1 MTSRISSSTDKT
13 DMLPQTP
20 SEMQDQYTVHDPVIP
35 GKGEKRSL
43 SDASDISHTSAT
55 ETTSGTPF
63 LSRQRGLLGRRL
75 WPAALT
81 FLAFFLY
88 NIAGAATIL
97 ISTAQEAFS
106 QNLAGAQK
114 TAALHEAV
122 RFLFGFN
129 SPCAFMIVFPLA
141 AILAIEGFSWMN
153 SRQQVDFYESLP
165 VPRRQRFL
173 DICISG
179 FLYFIFSY
187 LITLEAGLLIAG
199 AMGALSRGL
208 LVEII
213 QQALRTTAFF
223 TAIYGLGVLSAML
236 TGNVVVAGCAFLVL
250 LLYETEFKMA
260 LRGYCSVFF
269 STWSKRPSGFLT
281 SHLSDPFSHYNYMV
295 GGPGGPLRLIALA
308 AVYFLL
314 AWIAYRLRKNECAG
328 TAVVF
333 GPVRSVVRVAV
344 SLITGL
350 VAGLVFSSLQE
361 SRSLAVVWLILFTV
375 ITACIMQI
383 IYDYD
388 FKALFRRP
396 AEIAVAAVLGLIIYF
411 GFFFDIAGYDRF
423 IPDPGKVA
431 DAALVFSDTYSY
443 DSIYNE
449 RGENVDLDTFGEEY
463 MHLEKV
469 EDVIAIAQFGQE
481 YTRKSDAMHGREG
494 TIHIDSPLVN
504 SSGPSSG
511 SSPENISGSP
521 AADASDAAS
530 GNTSGDNSDRNASD
544 AASANSS
551 GSSSGGTIE
560 NNTPTYNCTVVYR
573 MKNGENIVRTFRLP
587 CSVDPAAMNAV
598 VGTKAWREGSFSIYH
613 DEAIRSVADIF
624 TIDYT
629 NAKDYS
635 YGSMDSKKYKAFR
648 EAYIRDLEQFTY
660 SFAAANRPVGRL
672 TLNYDSRLADAAL
685 ARPEGTSAAIP
696 DKGLVANLEGATI
709 GFPVY
714 STFTNTIA
722 FLKDNGLWIDSLDY
736 KALPLRDTGNLT
748 REEQDLIDSIDFSIL
763 SGPFCLPED

>member
-1 MTSRISSSTDKT
+1 MTSRISSSTDRH
-13 DMLPQTP
+13 
-20 SEMQDQYTVHDPVIP
+20 SVSRA
-35 GKGEKRSL
+35 G
-43 SDASDISHTSAT
+43 
-55 ETTSGTPF
+55 F
-63 LSRQRGLLGRRL
+63 LTRQRGLLGRRL
-75 WPAALT
+75 WPSALT
-81 FLAFFLY
+81 FLGFFLY
-88 NIAGAATIL
+88 NIAGAATVL
-97 ISTAQEAFS
+97 ISAAQEASS

-122 RFLFGFN
+122 RLLFGYN
-129 SPCAFMIVFPLA
+129 SPCAFLIVFPLA
-141 AILAIEGFSWMN
+141 LILAIEGFSWMD

-173 DICISG
+173 DICFSG

-199 AMGALSRGL
+199 AMGALTRGL
-208 LVEII
+208 LLEII
-213 QQALRTTAFF
+213 QQILRTAAFF

-250 LLYETEFKMA
+250 LLYETEFKMT

-269 STWSKRPSGFLT
+269 STWSKRPAGFLV
-281 SHLSDPFSHYNYMV
+281 SRLFDPFYHYYYMV
-295 GGPGGPLRLIALA
+295 GGPEGPLRLIALA
-308 AVYFLL
+308 ALYFLL
-314 AWIAYRLRKNECAG
+314 AWVCYRLRKNEYAG

-350 VAGLVFSSLQE
+350 VAGLVFSSLQD

-396 AEIAVAAVLGLIIYF
+396 AEIAIAALLGLLIYF
-411 GFFFDIAGYDRF
+411 SFLFDIAGYDRF

-443 DSIYNE
+443 ASIYND
-449 RGENVDLDTFGEEY
+449 RGYNVDLDTFGEEY
-463 MHLEKV
+463 MHLDKV
-469 EDVIAIAQFGQE
+469 ENVIAIAQFGQE

-494 TIHIDSPLVN
+494 TIYITSPLVN
-504 SSGPSSG
+504 TTGSTAGNDSDPSTGPSAGNDSQNSSG
-511 SSPENISGSP
+511 STAGNNSENASGST
-521 AADASDAAS
+521 AGNDSENSS
-530 GNTSGDNSDRNASD
+530 GSTEGNSSD
-544 AASANSS
+544 AASANTS
-551 GSSSGGTIE
+551 GKSYSGTIE

-587 CSVDPAAMNAV
+587 CSVDPAAMNSI

-613 DEAIRSVADIF
+613 DKAIRSAADIF

-629 NAKDYS
+629 NAKDYT
-635 YGSMDSKKYKAFR
+635 YGSMDRKKYEAFR
-648 EAYIRDLEQFTY
+648 QAYLRDLEQFTY
-660 SFAAANRPVGRL
+660 SFASTNRPVGRL

-685 ARPEGTSAAIP
+685 AKPEGSSAAIP
-696 DKGLVANLEGATI
+696 DKSLVANLEGASI
-709 GFPVY
+709 GYPVY
-714 STFTNTIA
+714 STFTNTIS
-722 FLKDNGLWIDSLDY
+722 FLKDNRLWIESLDY
-736 KALPLRDTGNLT
+736 DSLPIRKEGNLT
-748 REEQDLIDSIDFSIL
+748 QEEQDLIDSIDFSIL
-763 SGPFCLPED
+763 SGPFCLPEN

>member
-1 MTSRISSSTDKT
+1 MTSRISSSTDRH
-13 DMLPQTP
+13 
-20 SEMQDQYTVHDPVIP
+20 SVSRA
-35 GKGEKRSL
+35 G
-43 SDASDISHTSAT
+43 
-55 ETTSGTPF
+55 F
-63 LSRQRGLLGRRL
+63 LTRQRGLLGRRL
-75 WPAALT
+75 WPSALT
-81 FLAFFLY
+81 FLGFFLY
-88 NIAGAATIL
+88 NIAGAATVL
-97 ISTAQEAFS
+97 ISAAQEASS

-122 RFLFGFN
+122 RLLFGYN
-129 SPCAFMIVFPLA
+129 SPCAFLIVFPLA
-141 AILAIEGFSWMN
+141 LILAIEGFSWMDN
-153 SRQQVDFYESLP
+153 RQQVDFYESLP

-173 DICISG
+173 DICFSG

-199 AMGALSRGL
+199 GMGALTRGL

-213 QQALRTTAFF
+213 QQILRTAAFF

-250 LLYETEFKMA
+250 LLYETEFKMT

-269 STWSKRPSGFLT
+269 STWSKRPAGFLI
-281 SHLSDPFSHYNYMV
+281 SRLFDPFYHYYYMV
-295 GGPGGPLRLIALA
+295 GGPEGPLRLIALA
-308 AVYFLL
+308 ALYFLL
-314 AWIAYRLRKNECAG
+314 AWVCYRLRKNEYAG

-344 SLITGL
+344 SLIAGL
-350 VAGLVFSSLQE
+350 VAGLVFSSLQD

-396 AEIAVAAVLGLIIYF
+396 AEIAIAALLGLLIYF
-411 GFFFDIAGYDRF
+411 GFLFDIAGYDRF

-443 DSIYNE
+443 DSVYNE
-449 RGENVDLDTFGEEY
+449 RGENVDLDSFGEEY

-469 EDVIAIAQFGQE
+469 ENVIAIAQFGQE

-494 TIHIDSPLVN
+494 TIYITSPLVN
-504 SSGPSSG
+504 TTGSTAGNDSENSSG
-511 SSPENISGSP
+511 STE
-521 AADASDAAS
+521 
-530 GNTSGDNSDRNASD
+530 GNSSD
-544 AASANSS
+544 AASANTS
-551 GSSSGGTIE
+551 GKSYSGTIE

-587 CSVDPAAMNAV
+587 CSVDPAAMNSI

-613 DEAIRSVADIF
+613 DKAIRSAADIF

-629 NAKDYS
+629 NAKDYT
-635 YGSMDSKKYKAFR
+635 YGSMDRKKYEAFR
-648 EAYIRDLEQFTY
+648 QAYLRDLDQFTY
-660 SFAAANRPVGRL
+660 SFASTNRPVGRL

-685 ARPEGTSAAIP
+685 AKPEGSSAAIP
-696 DKGLVANLEGATI
+696 EKSLVANLEGASI
-709 GFPVY
+709 GYPVY
-714 STFTNTIA
+714 STFTNTIS
-722 FLKDNGLWIDSLDY
+722 FLKDNRLWIESLDY
-736 KALPLRDTGNLT
+736 DSLPIRKEGNLT
-748 REEQDLIDSIDFSIL
+748 QEEQDLIDSIDFSIL
-763 SGPFCLPED
+763 SGPFCLPEN

>member
-1 MTSRISSSTDKT
+1 MTSRISSSTDRH
-13 DMLPQTP
+13 
-20 SEMQDQYTVHDPVIP
+20 SVSRA
-35 GKGEKRSL
+35 G
-43 SDASDISHTSAT
+43 
-55 ETTSGTPF
+55 F
-63 LSRQRGLLGRRL
+63 LTRQRGLLGRRL
-75 WPAALT
+75 WPSALT
-81 FLAFFLY
+81 FLGFFLY
-88 NIAGAATIL
+88 NIAGAATVL
-97 ISTAQEAFS
+97 ISAAQEASS

-122 RFLFGFN
+122 RLLFGYN
-129 SPCAFMIVFPLA
+129 SPCAFLIVFPLA
-141 AILAIEGFSWMN
+141 LILAIEGFSWMDN
-153 SRQQVDFYESLP
+153 RQQVDFYESLP

-173 DICISG
+173 DICFSG

-199 AMGALSRGL
+199 AMGALTRGL
-208 LVEII
+208 LLEII
-213 QQALRTTAFF
+213 QQVLRTAAFF

-250 LLYETEFKMA
+250 LLYETEFKMT

-269 STWSKRPSGFLT
+269 STWSKRPAGFLI
-281 SHLSDPFSHYNYMV
+281 SRLFDPFYHYYYMV
-295 GGPGGPLRLIALA
+295 GGPEGPLRLIALA
-308 AVYFLL
+308 ALYFLL
-314 AWIAYRLRKNECAG
+314 AWVCYRLRKNEYAG

-344 SLITGL
+344 SLIAGL
-350 VAGLVFSSLQE
+350 VAGLVFSSLQD

-396 AEIAVAAVLGLIIYF
+396 AEIAIAALLGLLIYF
-411 GFFFDIAGYDRF
+411 GFLFDIAGYDRF

-443 DSIYNE
+443 DSVYNE
-449 RGENVDLDTFGEEY
+449 RGENVDLDSFGEEY

-469 EDVIAIAQFGQE
+469 ENVIAIAQFGQE

-494 TIHIDSPLVN
+494 TIYITSPLVN
-504 SSGPSSG
+504 TTGSTAGNDSENSSG
-511 SSPENISGSP
+511 STE
-521 AADASDAAS
+521 
-530 GNTSGDNSDRNASD
+530 GNSSD
-544 AASANSS
+544 AASANTS
-551 GSSSGGTIE
+551 GKSYSGTIE

-587 CSVDPAAMNAV
+587 CSVDPAAMNSI

-613 DEAIRSVADIF
+613 DKAIRSAADIF

-629 NAKDYS
+629 NAKDYT
-635 YGSMDSKKYKAFR
+635 YGSMDRKKYEAFR
-648 EAYIRDLEQFTY
+648 QAYLRDLDQFTY
-660 SFAAANRPVGRL
+660 SFASTNRPVGRL

-685 ARPEGTSAAIP
+685 ARPEGSSAAIP
-696 DKGLVANLEGATI
+696 DKSLVANLEGASI
-709 GFPVY
+709 GYPVY
-714 STFTNTIA
+714 STFTNTIS
-722 FLKDNGLWIDSLDY
+722 FLKDNRLWIESLDY
-736 KALPLRDTGNLT
+736 DSLPIRKEGNLT
-748 REEQDLIDSIDFSIL
+748 QEEQDLIDSIDFSIL
-763 SGPFCLPED
+763 SGPFCLPEN

>member
-1 MTSRISSSTDKT
+1 MTSRISSSTDRH
-13 DMLPQTP
+13 
-20 SEMQDQYTVHDPVIP
+20 SVSRA
-35 GKGEKRSL
+35 G
-43 SDASDISHTSAT
+43 
-55 ETTSGTPF
+55 F
-63 LSRQRGLLGRRL
+63 LTRQRGLLGRRL
-75 WPAALT
+75 WPSALT
-81 FLAFFLY
+81 FLGFFLY
-88 NIAGAATIL
+88 NIAGAATVL
-97 ISTAQEAFS
+97 ISAAQEASS

-122 RFLFGFN
+122 RLLFGYN
-129 SPCAFMIVFPLA
+129 SPCAFLIVFPLA
-141 AILAIEGFSWMN
+141 LILAIEGFSWMDN
-153 SRQQVDFYESLP
+153 RQQVDFYESLP

-173 DICISG
+173 DICFSG

-199 AMGALSRGL
+199 AMGALTRGL
-208 LVEII
+208 LLEII
-213 QQALRTTAFF
+213 QQVLRTAAFF

-250 LLYETEFKMA
+250 LLYETEFKMT

-269 STWSKRPSGFLT
+269 STWSKRPAGFLI
-281 SHLSDPFSHYNYMV
+281 SRLFDPFYHYYYMV
-295 GGPGGPLRLIALA
+295 GGPEGPLRLIALA
-308 AVYFLL
+308 ALYFLL
-314 AWIAYRLRKNECAG
+314 AWVCYRLRKNEYAG

-344 SLITGL
+344 SLIAGL
-350 VAGLVFSSLQE
+350 VAGLVFSSLQD

-396 AEIAVAAVLGLIIYF
+396 AEIAIAALLGLLIYF
-411 GFFFDIAGYDRF
+411 GFLFDITGYDRF

-443 DSIYNE
+443 DSVYNE

-469 EDVIAIAQFGQE
+469 ENVIAIAQFGQE

-494 TIHIDSPLVN
+494 TIYITSPLVN
-504 SSGPSSG
+504 TTGSTAGNDSENSSG
-511 SSPENISGSP
+511 STE
-521 AADASDAAS
+521 
-530 GNTSGDNSDRNASD
+530 GNSSD
-544 AASANSS
+544 AASANTS
-551 GSSSGGTIE
+551 GKSYSGTIE

-587 CSVDPAAMNAV
+587 CSVDPAAMNSV

-613 DEAIRSVADIF
+613 DKAIRSAADIF

-629 NAKDYS
+629 NAKDYT
-635 YGSMDSKKYKAFR
+635 YGSMDRKKYEAFR
-648 EAYIRDLEQFTY
+648 QAYLRDLEQFTY
-660 SFAAANRPVGRL
+660 SFASTNRPVGRL

-685 ARPEGTSAAIP
+685 AKPEGSSAAIP
-696 DKGLVANLEGATI
+696 EKSLVANLEGASI
-709 GFPVY
+709 GYPVY
-714 STFTNTIA
+714 STFTNTIS
-722 FLKDNGLWIDSLDY
+722 FLKDNRLWIESLDY
-736 KALPLRDTGNLT
+736 DSLPIRKEGNLT
-748 REEQDLIDSIDFSIL
+748 QEEQDLIDSIDFSIL
-763 SGPFCLPED
+763 SGPFCLPEN

>member
-1 MTSRISSSTDKT
+1 MTSRISSSTDRH
-13 DMLPQTP
+13 
-20 SEMQDQYTVHDPVIP
+20 SVSRA
-35 GKGEKRSL
+35 G
-43 SDASDISHTSAT
+43 
-55 ETTSGTPF
+55 F
-63 LSRQRGLLGRRL
+63 LTRQRGLLGRRL
-75 WPAALT
+75 WPSALT
-81 FLAFFLY
+81 FLGFFLY
-88 NIAGAATIL
+88 NIAGAATVL
-97 ISTAQEAFS
+97 ISAAQEASS

-122 RFLFGFN
+122 RLLFGYN
-129 SPCAFMIVFPLA
+129 SPCAFLIVFPLA
-141 AILAIEGFSWMN
+141 LILAIEGFSWMDN
-153 SRQQVDFYESLP
+153 RQQVDFYESLP

-173 DICISG
+173 DICFSG

-199 AMGALSRGL
+199 AMGALTRGL
-208 LVEII
+208 LLEII
-213 QQALRTTAFF
+213 QQVLRTAAFF

-250 LLYETEFKMA
+250 LLYETEFKMT

-269 STWSKRPSGFLT
+269 STWSKRPAGFLI
-281 SHLSDPFSHYNYMV
+281 SRLFDPFYHYYYMV
-295 GGPGGPLRLIALA
+295 GGPEGPLRLIALA
-308 AVYFLL
+308 ALYFLL
-314 AWIAYRLRKNECAG
+314 AWVCYRLRKNEYAG

-344 SLITGL
+344 SLIAGL
-350 VAGLVFSSLQE
+350 VAGLVFSSLQD

-396 AEIAVAAVLGLIIYF
+396 AEIAIAALLGLLIYF
-411 GFFFDIAGYDRF
+411 GFLFDITGYDRF

-443 DSIYNE
+443 DSVYNE

-469 EDVIAIAQFGQE
+469 ENVIAIAQFGQE

-494 TIHIDSPLVN
+494 TIYITSPLVN
-504 SSGPSSG
+504 TTGSTAGNDSENSSG
-511 SSPENISGSP
+511 STE
-521 AADASDAAS
+521 
-530 GNTSGDNSDRNASD
+530 GNSSD
-544 AASANSS
+544 AASANTS
-551 GSSSGGTIE
+551 GKSYSGTIE

-587 CSVDPAAMNAV
+587 CSVDPAAMNSI

-613 DEAIRSVADIF
+613 DKAIRSAADIF

-629 NAKDYS
+629 NAKDYT
-635 YGSMDSKKYKAFR
+635 YGSMDRKKYEAFR
-648 EAYIRDLEQFTY
+648 QAYLRDLEQFTY
-660 SFAAANRPVGRL
+660 SFASTNRPVGRL

-685 ARPEGTSAAIP
+685 ARPEGSSAAIP
-696 DKGLVANLEGATI
+696 DKSLVANLEGASI
-709 GFPVY
+709 GYPVY
-714 STFTNTIA
+714 STFTNTIS
-722 FLKDNGLWIDSLDY
+722 FLKDNRLWIESLDY
-736 KALPLRDTGNLT
+736 DSLPIRKEGNLT
-748 REEQDLIDSIDFSIL
+748 QEEQDLIDSIDFSIL
-763 SGPFCLPED
+763 SGPFCLPEN

>member
-1 MTSRISSSTDKT
+1 MTSRISSSTDRH
-13 DMLPQTP
+13 
-20 SEMQDQYTVHDPVIP
+20 SVSRA
-35 GKGEKRSL
+35 G
-43 SDASDISHTSAT
+43 
-55 ETTSGTPF
+55 F
-63 LSRQRGLLGRRL
+63 LTRQRGLLGRRL
-75 WPAALT
+75 WPSALT
-81 FLAFFLY
+81 FLGFFLY
-88 NIAGAATIL
+88 NIAGAATVL
-97 ISTAQEAFS
+97 ISAAQEASS

-122 RFLFGFN
+122 RLLFGYN
-129 SPCAFMIVFPLA
+129 SPCAFLIVFPLA
-141 AILAIEGFSWMN
+141 LILAIEGFSWMDN
-153 SRQQVDFYESLP
+153 RQQVDFYESLP

-173 DICISG
+173 DICFSG

-199 AMGALSRGL
+199 GMGALTRGL

-213 QQALRTTAFF
+213 QQILRTAAFF

-250 LLYETEFKMA
+250 LLYETEFKMT

-269 STWSKRPSGFLT
+269 STWSKRPAGFLV
-281 SHLSDPFSHYNYMV
+281 SRLFDPFYHYYYMV
-295 GGPGGPLRLIALA
+295 GGPEGPLRLIALA
-308 AVYFLL
+308 ALYFLL
-314 AWIAYRLRKNECAG
+314 AWVCYRLRKNEYAG

-344 SLITGL
+344 SLIAGL
-350 VAGLVFSSLQE
+350 VAGLVFSSLQD

-396 AEIAVAAVLGLIIYF
+396 AEIAIAALLGLLIYF
-411 GFFFDIAGYDRF
+411 GFLFDIAGYDRF

-443 DSIYNE
+443 DSVYNE
-449 RGENVDLDTFGEEY
+449 RGENVDLDSFGEEY

-469 EDVIAIAQFGQE
+469 ENVIAIAQFGQE

-494 TIHIDSPLVN
+494 TIYITSPLVN
-504 SSGPSSG
+504 TTGSTAGNDSENSSG
-511 SSPENISGSP
+511 STE
-521 AADASDAAS
+521 
-530 GNTSGDNSDRNASD
+530 GNSSD
-544 AASANSS
+544 AASANTS
-551 GSSSGGTIE
+551 GKSYSGTIE

-587 CSVDPAAMNAV
+587 CSVDPAAMNSV

-613 DEAIRSVADIF
+613 DKAIRSAADIF

-629 NAKDYS
+629 NAKDYT
-635 YGSMDSKKYKAFR
+635 YGSMDRKKYEAFR
-648 EAYIRDLEQFTY
+648 QAYLRDLEQFTY
-660 SFAAANRPVGRL
+660 SFASTNRPVGRL

-685 ARPEGTSAAIP
+685 AKPEGSSAAIP
-696 DKGLVANLEGATI
+696 EKSLVANLEGASI
-709 GFPVY
+709 GYPVY
-714 STFTNTIA
+714 STFTNTIS
-722 FLKDNGLWIDSLDY
+722 FLKDNRLWIESLDY
-736 KALPLRDTGNLT
+736 DSLPIRKEGNLT
-748 REEQDLIDSIDFSIL
+748 QEEQDLIDSIDFSIL
-763 SGPFCLPED
+763 SGPFCLPEN